1 MIKRKRTN
9 TDLQN
14 ITQKTKDRVTRTLT
28 KIRGWTQVLRK
39 GNPVP
44 VPLVAPVVSLEA
56 SKSKDPNRID
66 KIGRG
71 YLYLIDIDLNFD
83 KKIFFTLFMNC
94 RFRTKIYLINHV
106 SAETLTTGRMISSVT
121 HSPRAEESTQW

>member
-83 KKIFFTLFMNC
+83 KKNFFYIIHELQ
-94 RFRTKIYLINHV
+94 
-106 SAETLTTGRMISSVT
+106 ISNKNLSNKPCQSGNT
-121 HSPRAEESTQW
+121 DYWANDILGDP